1 MLIPVIHRLFDLT
14 ALVEIFMIGEN
25 LILTVDELNEVDF
38 KLFSQVPLTFHE
50 HEISAY
56 LRKIQDEAVNENE
69 KKVAEFLSILFMFNL
84 QVVGGNSVFEPMAM
98 FGNKRSLLPEDFDSK
113 LNDYIIELSTK
124 ITNPFFLSRICDVI
138 WINNKAKK
146 DIAIKAIESYSE
158 MIGEA
163 ISHLKRIKKEN
174 DNSSLSLFIFIKEY
188 IARALFISSC
198 VYPRKSGGNEHII
211 TAITSLYETQNEL
224 LVIEGFNNLTWVMM
238 QHSGDKDK
246 LKFAVNAESMAKAH
260 TGKTY
265 FEAVKALYE
274 TAARIYE
281 KNSKKDEAKQC
292 RISAAK
298 ITIDVVN
305 SHSEPMLKASWL
317 RTAISELRNLGEK
330 ELIEDLKKQLVD
342 AREESLNSYA
352 ALSSPIDITDEVNNS
367 LANLA
372 NRKLSF
378 ILKYIM
384 RETPIENISNIREE
398 VLRISEV
405 SIFSRFFASEIMDE
419 AGRRIHRD
427 KPLSDVN
434 EMTDDEA
441 IDHYMRNI
449 TITHDLFIKAVFE
462 PARFVI
468 IQEHNLTLNTFT
480 KFAECSPFIKDEHAN
495 IFSLGFYR
503 LFQGDYMGASYLLIP
518 QMEGIIRHAY
528 ELSGKDSTRY
538 LDKGIEESTSISILL
553 DKCREDI
560 DLIFTKDIALT
571 IDMLFNRKNG
581 PVLRHKLAHG
591 NLYDGMCFSESTI
604 YACFLIFYI
613 CALPLYAHFE
623 RIFD

>member
-1 MLIPVIHRLFDLT
+1 
-14 ALVEIFMIGEN
+14 MIGEN
-25 LILTVDELNEVDF
+25 LLLTVDELNNIDF
-38 KLFSQVPLTFHE
+38 ELFSEVPLTFHE

-56 LRKIQDEAVNENE
+56 LRAIQDENLNLNE

-98 FGNKRSLLPEDFDSK
+98 FGDKRSLLPEDFNSK
-113 LNDYIIELSTK
+113 LNDYIIELSTR
-124 ITNPFFLSRICDVI
+124 ITNPFLLSRICDVI
-138 WINNKAKK
+138 WTNNKAKR
-146 DIAIKAIESYSE
+146 DVAIKAVESYSE
-158 MIGEA
+158 MIDEA
-163 ISHLKRIKKEN
+163 TAYLKKINKEKEGSN
-174 DNSSLSLFIFIKEY
+174 LNLFIFIKEY
-188 IARALFISSC
+188 IARALFISTC
-198 VYPRKSGGNEHII
+198 VYPRKSEGNEHIK
-211 TAITSLYETQNEL
+211 TAITSLYEAQNEL
-224 LVIEGFNNLTWVMM
+224 LVFEGFNNLTWVMM
-238 QHSGDKDK
+238 QHSGEKDK
-246 LKFAVNAESMAKAH
+246 LRFAVNAELMAEAH

-281 KNSKKDEAKQC
+281 KNSKNDEARRC

-305 SHSEPMLKASWL
+305 SHSESLLKASWL
-317 RTAISELRNLGEK
+317 RTAIAELRKLGEK
-330 ELIEDLKKQLVD
+330 DLIEDLKKQLVD
-342 AREESLNSYA
+342 AREDSLNSYVT
-352 ALSSPIDITDEVNNS
+352 LSSPIDITDEVNNALDS
-367 LANLA
+367 LA

-378 ILKYIM
+378 ILKYII

-398 VLRISEV
+398 VVRISEISV
-405 SIFSRFFASEIMDE
+405 FSRFFASEVMDE

-427 KPLSDVN
+427 KPLNDVN
-434 EMTDDEA
+434 EMTDDDA

-449 TITHDLFIKAVFE
+449 SITHDLFIKAVFE

-468 IQEHNLTLNTFT
+468 IQDHNLTLNTFA
-480 KFAECSPFIKDEHAN
+480 KFTAYSPFIKDEHAN

-518 QMEGIIRHAY
+518 QMEGILRHAY
-528 ELSGKDSTRY
+528 EISGKDSTRY

-553 DKCREDI
+553 DRCREDI

-591 NLYDGMCFSESTI
+591 NLYDGMCFSESTV
-604 YACFLIFYI
+604 YACFLTFYI
-613 CALPLYAHFE
+613 CALPLLAHFE
-623 RIFD
+623 RIFDSE